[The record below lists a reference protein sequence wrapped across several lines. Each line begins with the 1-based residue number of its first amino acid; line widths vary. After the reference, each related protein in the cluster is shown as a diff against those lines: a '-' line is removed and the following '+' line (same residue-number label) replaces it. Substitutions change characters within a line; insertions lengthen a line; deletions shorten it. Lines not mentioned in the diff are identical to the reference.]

1 MNEEVTIVYN
11 VAHEEALGPLIALY
25 FYMTGLS
32 AGSFILS
39 TLAYGFGIK
48 RYKPLGKIGVVLAT
62 VLLVLAPLNLIAD
75 LGQPWR
81 FWHLFPYLN
90 FTSPITYGTFLLT
103 IYPLNCVVYAFFMFR
118 GNERM
123 TRLLGLIGVP
133 LAVSVHGYTGFIMAL
148 AKARALWNTALMP
161 ILFLVSAMVS
171 GIALMILVVT
181 IVGFLSKQRR
191 PDPVLVGDL
200 GKILAG
206 SILLDLFL
214 VFSDIL
220 VLLTSDSEAGEAA
233 MLILQGGFSSYF
245 LGVEILA
252 GSLVP
257 LVLLV
262 APAAL
267 LVRAAVVV
275 APPVMAATLV
285 SLGTLPLSPLG
296 IPVMAAS
303 FLPLLAQGIPQRH
316 RPLPATV
323 AASVLVMVGI
333 LAMRYVVVVG
343 GQHVP
348 LS

>member
-11 VAHEEALGPLIALY
+11 VFHEEALGPLIALY

-48 RYKPLGKIGVVLAT
+48 KFKPLGKTGIVLAT
-62 VLLVLAPLNLIAD
+62 ILLVLAPLNLIAD

-90 FTSPITYGTFLLT
+90 LTSPITYGTFLLT
-103 IYPLNCVVYAFFMFR
+103 LYPLNCLVYAFFMFR
-118 GNERM
+118 GDERM
-123 TRLLGLIGVP
+123 TRLFGLIGIP

-171 GIALMILVVT
+171 GIALMILVVF
-181 IVGFLSKQRR
+181 VAGYLSKQRR
-191 PDPVLVGDL
+191 ADAALIQDL
-200 GKILAG
+200 GKILAA

-214 VFSDIL
+214 VFSDVL
-220 VLLTSDSEAGEAA
+220 VLLTADSEAYEAA
-233 MLILQGGFSSYF
+233 MLILRGDFSQYF

-252 GSLVP
+252 GSIVP
-257 LVLLV
+257 LVLLT
-262 APAAL
+262 APTAL
-267 LVRAAVVV
+267 LARAAAAV
-275 APPVMAATLV
+275 APPTVWATLV
-285 SLGTLPLSPLG
+285 YLGALPMTPLG
-296 IPVMAAS
+296 IPVMVAA
-303 FLPLLAQGIPQRH
+303 FTPLLAQGIPQRH
-316 RPLPATV
+316 RPLPSIV
-323 AASVLVMVGI
+323 AASILVMAGI
-333 LAMRYVVVVG
+333 LAMRYVVVIG

>member
-1 MNEEVTIVYN
+1 MNEEITVVYN
-11 VAHEEALGPLIALY
+11 VAHEAPLGPLIALY

-48 RYKPLGKIGVVLAT
+48 RFKPLGKIGVVMAT
-62 VLLVLAPLNLIAD
+62 VLLVLAPINLIAD

-90 FTSPITYGTFLLT
+90 LTSPITYGSFLLT
-103 IYPLNCVVYAFFMFR
+103 LYPVNCLVYAFFMFR
-118 GNERM
+118 GDDKM
-123 TRLLGLIGVP
+123 TKLFGLIGIP
-133 LAVSVHGYTGFIMAL
+133 LAVSVHGYTGFILAL

-171 GIALMILVVT
+171 GIALMIIVVIIT
-181 IVGFLSKQRR
+181 GYLSKARR
-191 PDPVLVGDL
+191 PDPVLVRDL
-200 GKILAG
+200 AKILVG

-220 VLLTSDSEAGEAA
+220 VLLTSDNEAA
-233 MLILQGGFSSYF
+233 EAATMVLRGSFSPFF

-252 GSLVP
+252 GSVVP
-257 LVLLV
+257 LVLLA
-262 APAAL
+262 APTAL
-267 LVRAAVVV
+267 LARAGALI
-275 APPVMAATLV
+275 APPVLGASLVYMGMLAAPVTV
-285 SLGTLPLSPLG
+285 
-296 IPVMAAS
+296 PVMAAS
-303 FLPLLAQGIPQRH
+303 FAPLVVQGIPQKH
-316 RPLPATV
+316 RSIPATAV
-323 AASVLVMVGI
+323 AALCVMAGI

-343 GQHVP
+343 GQNVP

>member
-1 MNEEVTIVYN
+1 MNEELTITYN
-11 VAHEEALGPLIALY
+11 VFHEEALGPLIAVY

-48 RYKPLGKIGVVLAT
+48 QFKPLGKIGVVLAT
-62 VLLVLAPLNLIAD
+62 VLLVLAPINLIAD

-103 IYPLNCVVYAFFMFR
+103 LYPINCVIYAFFMFR
-118 GNERM
+118 GNEKL
-123 TRLLGLIGVP
+123 TKLFGLVGIP

-161 ILFLVSAMVS
+161 VLFLVSAMVS

-181 IVGFLSKQRR
+181 VVGFLSKQRR
-191 PDPVLVGDL
+191 PDPALLNSL
-200 GKILAG
+200 GKILVG
-206 SILLDLFL
+206 SILFDLFL
-214 VFSDIL
+214 VFSDVL
-220 VLLTSDSEAGEAA
+220 VLLTADSEAAEAA
-233 MLILQGGFSSYF
+233 QLVLTGAFSPYF
-245 LGVEILA
+245 LGVELLA

-257 LVLLV
+257 LTLLA
-262 APAAL
+262 APTALLARGAAL
-267 LVRAAVVV
+267 LIPPGVGATLMYAGALPV
-275 APPVMAATLV
+275 APLGLMVMAATFLPMLV
-285 SLGTLPLSPLG
+285 HG
-296 IPVMAAS
+296 IPS
-303 FLPLLAQGIPQRH
+303 RH
-316 RPLPATV
+316 RALPATV
-323 AASVLVMVGI
+323 VASILVMAGI
-333 LAMRYVVVVG
+333 LAMRYVVVIG

>member
-1 MNEEVTIVYN
+1 MNDEVTLVYN
-11 VAHEEALGPLIALY
+11 VAHEAPLGPMIAVY

-48 RYKPLGKIGVVLAT
+48 RFKPLGKIGVVLAT

-103 IYPLNCVVYAFFMFR
+103 LYPINCVIYAVFMFA

-123 TRLLGLIGVP
+123 TKIFGLVGIP

-181 IVGFLSKQRR
+181 IVGYFSKARR
-191 PDPVLVGDL
+191 PDYSLISDL
-200 GKILAG
+200 GKILVGA
-206 SILLDLFL
+206 IALDLFL
-214 VFSDIL
+214 VFSDVL
-220 VLLTSDSEAGEAA
+220 VLLTSDNEAA
-233 MLILQGGFSSYF
+233 EAAAMILQGGFSRYF
-245 LGVEILA
+245 LGVELLV

-257 LVLLV
+257 LVLLTSPTALMARLAAIV
-262 APAAL
+262 APPMVGASLVYLGSFTVMPIGVPVMAVSFLPMLAQGLPGRHRIFPSTVLAAL
-267 LVRAAVVV
+267 LV
-275 APPVMAATLV
+275 MA
-285 SLGTLPLSPLG
+285 
-296 IPVMAAS
+296 
-303 FLPLLAQGIPQRH
+303 
-316 RPLPATV
+316 
-323 AASVLVMVGI
+323 GI
-333 LAMRYVVVVG
+333 LAMRYVVVIG

-348 LS
+348 IS

>member
-1 MNEEVTIVYN
+1 MNEEMTILYN
-11 VAHEEALGPLIALY
+11 VAHEAPLGPQIAVY

-48 RYKPLGKIGVVLAT
+48 KFKPLGKIGIVLAT

-90 FTSPITYGTFLLT
+90 PTSPITYGSFLLT
-103 IYPLNCVVYAFFMFR
+103 LYPLNCVIYAVFMFA
-118 GNERM
+118 GNDRM
-123 TRLLGLIGVP
+123 TKLFGLIGIP

-181 IVGFLSKQRR
+181 IAGFFSKERR
-191 PDPVLVGDL
+191 PNAALINDL
-200 GKILAG
+200 GKILAV
-206 SILLDLFL
+206 SIVLDLFL
-214 VFSDIL
+214 VFSDVL
-220 VLLTSDSEAGEAA
+220 VLLTADIEAREAA
-233 MLILQGGFSSYF
+233 MMILNGGFSRYF
-245 LGVEILA
+245 LGVEILSGA
-252 GSLVP
+252 LVP

-262 APAAL
+262 APSALVVRAVSLLAPPALGASLIYMGSVPITPIGIPIMLAAFVPL
-267 LVRAAVVV
+267 LVQ
-275 APPVMAATLV
+275 
-285 SLGTLPLSPLG
+285 G
-296 IPVMAAS
+296 IPHRHRPIPATVVAS
-303 FLPLLAQGIPQRH
+303 FL
-316 RPLPATV
+316 
-323 AASVLVMVGI
+323 VMLGI
-333 LAMRYVVVVG
+333 LAMRYVVVIG
-343 GQHVP
+343 GQNVP

>member
-1 MNEEVTIVYN
+1 MNEEMTILYN
-11 VAHEEALGPLIALY
+11 VAHEAPLGPQIAVY

-48 RYKPLGKIGVVLAT
+48 KFKPLGKIGIVLAT

-90 FTSPITYGTFLLT
+90 PTSPITYGSFLLT
-103 IYPLNCVVYAFFMFR
+103 LYPLNCVIYAVFMFA
-118 GNERM
+118 GNDRM
-123 TRLLGLIGVP
+123 TKLFGLIGIP

-181 IVGFLSKQRR
+181 IAGFFSKERR
-191 PDPVLVGDL
+191 PNAALINDL
-200 GKILAG
+200 GKILAV
-206 SILLDLFL
+206 SIVLDLFL
-214 VFSDIL
+214 VFSDVL
-220 VLLTSDSEAGEAA
+220 VLLTADIEAREAA
-233 MLILQGGFSSYF
+233 MMILSGGFSRYF
-245 LGVEILA
+245 LGVEILSGA
-252 GSLVP
+252 LVP

-262 APAAL
+262 APSALVVRAVSLLAPPALGASLIYMGSVPITPIGIPIMLAAFVPL
-267 LVRAAVVV
+267 LVQ
-275 APPVMAATLV
+275 
-285 SLGTLPLSPLG
+285 G
-296 IPVMAAS
+296 IPHRHRPIPATVVAS
-303 FLPLLAQGIPQRH
+303 FL
-316 RPLPATV
+316 
-323 AASVLVMVGI
+323 VMLGI
-333 LAMRYVVVVG
+333 LAMRYVVVIG
-343 GQHVP
+343 GQNVP